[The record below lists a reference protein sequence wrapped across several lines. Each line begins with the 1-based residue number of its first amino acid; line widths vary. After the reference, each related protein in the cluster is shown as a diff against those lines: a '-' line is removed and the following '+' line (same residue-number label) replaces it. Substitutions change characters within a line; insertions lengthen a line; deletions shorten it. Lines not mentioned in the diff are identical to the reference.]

1 MNTIALHADGSLS
14 HRKKLLVGDL
24 LPYLGFQIVF
34 ETDCSVRSF
43 FRMLER
49 YPELVKLNPF
59 CPGFLSHF
67 RSCPQQGCRI
77 DGIDQLE
84 LSRTVDMVGYP
95 GRPHMQI
102 FVSLEGR
109 LGKEVCDIKAY
120 WLEQLLDLPL
130 NLGRLKH
137 RVFGDKMDAFDFETS
152 FNLFELIDGICWQL
166 SFHNLPEQCRI
177 TI

>member
-1 MNTIALHADGSLS
+1 LHSDGNLS
-14 HRKKLLVGDL
+14 HRSKPLVGDL
-24 LPYLGFQIVF
+24 LPYLGFRIVF
-34 ETDCSVRSF
+34 KEKCSVRSF

-49 YPELVKLNPF
+49 YPELAKLNPF
-59 CPGFLSHF
+59 CPGFLNHF
-67 RSCPQQGCRI
+67 RSCPQQGCWI

-84 LSRTVDMVGYP
+84 LLRTVDMVGYP
-95 GRPHMQI
+95 GNPHMQI

-109 LGKEVCDIKAY
+109 FGKEVCDIKAY

-130 NLGRLKH
+130 VLGHLKH

-166 SFHNLPEQCRI
+166 SFHNLPEHCRI
-177 TI
+177 MI